1 MKTRP
6 ILTPEKPKDI
16 SRIFDTTEPLLR
28 LRDMGDDEF
37 ERVVGEFLGLSV
49 YPENIGYT
57 GDFPCYAFLPNS
69 YLERIFKKLPVL
81 NKRNKTLFQRF
92 PE

>member
-6 ILTPEKPKDI
+6 ISTPEKPKDT

-49 YPENIGYT
+49 YPKISDIQEI
-57 GDFPCYAFLPNS
+57 FHVMLFCQIHILKESFKIFL
-69 YLERIFKKLPVL
+69 F
-81 NKRNKTLFQRF
+81 
-92 PE
+92 